1 MQPVPAPAPADGLG
15 LAEVARVAVAL
26 AVLVPLA
33 YVATRTIARPGGR
46 AGRALRVVEV
56 LPLGSGRFVYLVAV
70 GRRLLVLGA
79 CNAGLARLDVVDD
92 PEEVKALMEG
102 SLSGFRNVRLPGA
115 RELLAPGGAS
125 FLVEFWRQGVKGRR
139 TSQP

>member
-1 MQPVPAPAPADGLG
+1 MQPMPAPPPADGLG

-26 AVLVPLA
+26 AVLLPLA
-33 YVATRTIARPGGR
+33 YAATRAVARPGGR

-79 CNAGLARLDVVDD
+79 CGAGLTRLDVLDD
-92 PEEVKALMEG
+92 PEEVKAVMEG
-102 SLSGFRNVRLPGA
+102 SLPGSRDVGLPRA
-115 RELLAPGGAS
+115 RDLLAPGGTP
-125 FLVEFWRQGVKGRR
+125 FLVELLRQGVKGRR
-139 TSQP
+139 TSGP